1 MLLMGG
7 LMQEPAVVK
16 VLPTSVW
23 DTDDNT
29 IKAKIT
35 TLKFDPRFTQ
45 DASRVIS
52 IMHCNSR
59 RNLYKSSKCALLC
72 LKSMIGHCFK
82 VP

>member
-45 DASRVIS
+45 DASQLHEHNAIADE
-52 IMHCNSR
+52 IFI
-59 RNLYKSSKCALLC
+59 NLQKCALLC

>member
-7 LMQEPAVVK
+7 LMQEPALVK

-45 DASRVIS
+45 DASQR
-52 IMHCNSR
+52 HQR
-59 RNLYKSSKCALLC
+59 HALQ
-72 LKSMIGHCFK
+72 
-82 VP
+82 